1 MRIGNREFDTE
12 NGVYV
17 MGILN
22 VTPDSFSDGGRWL
35 ERGRGAP
42 SGGQNGRRGRC
53 HHRHRRRVHPPRPQA
68 VGARGGGRARAAVIA
83 AVKRETGLPVSV
95 DTYRHETARLALEA
109 GADMVND
116 IWGLRYD
123 GGEMARLIAQSGAAC
138 CLMHNRKSAEYSDF
152 MPELLEGLRGTLDLA
167 AAAGIARERIILD
180 PGIGFA
186 KSCEQNLTA
195 MHRLDELAALGCPV
209 LLAASRKSVIGLSL
223 GLPVEER
230 LEGTLATTA
239 IGVLRGA
246 AFVRVHDVKENL
258 RAARMALAI
267 RREARP
273 VKGLDEIR
281 IDGLE
286 ALCEPR
292 RLPRGNAAGAEIPR
306 LDAAVPQH
314 AAGGAR
320 RRAGSLG
327 TLRRGLRIRDGL
339 SEGAHLE
346 THRGRG
352 RSRQRGRAAALA
364 AHRGAEL

>member
-1 MRIGNREFDTE
+1 MRIGNRGFDTE

-35 ERGRGAP
+35 ERDAALRQAAKMAAEGAAIIDI
-42 SGGQNGRRGRC
+42 GGESTRPG
-53 HHRHRRRVHPPRPQA
+53 HRP
-68 VGARGGGRARAAVIA
+68 VGAEEEAARALPVIA

-138 CLMHNRKSAEYSDF
+138 CLMHNRKSAEYRDL
-152 MPELLEGLRGTLDLA
+152 MPELLEDLRGTLDLA

-239 IGVLRGA
+239 IGVLQGA
-246 AFVRVHDVKENL
+246 TFVRVHDVKENL

-273 VKGLDEIR
+273 G
-281 IDGLE
+281 
-286 ALCEPR
+286 
-292 RLPRGNAAGAEIPR
+292 
-306 LDAAVPQH
+306 
-314 AAGGAR
+314 
-320 RRAGSLG
+320 
-327 TLRRGLRIRDGL
+327 
-339 SEGAHLE
+339 EGA
-346 THRGRG
+346 
-352 RSRQRGRAAALA
+352 
-364 AHRGAEL
+364 

>member
-35 ERGRGAP
+35 ERDAALRQAAKMAAEGAAIIDI
-42 SGGQNGRRGRC
+42 GGESTRPG
-53 HHRHRRRVHPPRPQA
+53 HRP
-68 VGARGGGRARAAVIA
+68 VGAEEEAARVLPVIA

-195 MHRLDELAALGCPV
+195 MHRLDELAALGCPI

-239 IGVLRGA
+239 IGVLQGA

-273 VKGLDEIR
+273 G
-281 IDGLE
+281 
-286 ALCEPR
+286 
-292 RLPRGNAAGAEIPR
+292 
-306 LDAAVPQH
+306 
-314 AAGGAR
+314 
-320 RRAGSLG
+320 
-327 TLRRGLRIRDGL
+327 
-339 SEGAHLE
+339 EGA
-346 THRGRG
+346 
-352 RSRQRGRAAALA
+352 
-364 AHRGAEL
+364 

>member
-35 ERGRGAP
+35 ERDAALRQAAKMAAEGAAIIDI
-42 SGGQNGRRGRC
+42 GGEST
-53 HHRHRRRVHPPRPQA
+53 RPGHSP
-68 VGARGGGRARAAVIA
+68 VGAGEEAARVLPVIA

-109 GADMVND
+109 GADMIND

-138 CLMHNRKSAEYSDF
+138 CLMHNRKSAEYRDF
-152 MPELLEGLRGTLDLA
+152 MPELLEDLRGTLDLA

-239 IGVLRGA
+239 IGVLQGA

-273 VKGLDEIR
+273 G
-281 IDGLE
+281 
-286 ALCEPR
+286 
-292 RLPRGNAAGAEIPR
+292 
-306 LDAAVPQH
+306 
-314 AAGGAR
+314 
-320 RRAGSLG
+320 
-327 TLRRGLRIRDGL
+327 
-339 SEGAHLE
+339 EGA
-346 THRGRG
+346 
-352 RSRQRGRAAALA
+352 
-364 AHRGAEL
+364 

>member
-35 ERGRGAP
+35 ERDAALRQAAKMAAEGAAIIDI
-42 SGGQNGRRGRC
+42 GGESTRPG
-53 HHRHRRRVHPPRPQA
+53 HRP
-68 VGARGGGRARAAVIA
+68 VGAEEEAARVLPVIA

-138 CLMHNRKSAEYSDF
+138 CLMHNRKSAEYRGF
-152 MPELLEGLRGTLDLA
+152 MPELLEDLRGTLDLA

-186 KSCEQNLTA
+186 KSCGQNLTA

-239 IGVLRGA
+239 IGVLQGA
-246 AFVRVHDVKENL
+246 TFVRVHDVKENL

-273 VKGLDEIR
+273 G
-281 IDGLE
+281 
-286 ALCEPR
+286 
-292 RLPRGNAAGAEIPR
+292 
-306 LDAAVPQH
+306 
-314 AAGGAR
+314 
-320 RRAGSLG
+320 
-327 TLRRGLRIRDGL
+327 
-339 SEGAHLE
+339 EGA
-346 THRGRG
+346 
-352 RSRQRGRAAALA
+352 
-364 AHRGAEL
+364 

>member
-35 ERGRGAP
+35 ERDAALRQAAKMAAEGAAIIDI
-42 SGGQNGRRGRC
+42 GGESTRPG
-53 HHRHRRRVHPPRPQA
+53 HRP
-68 VGARGGGRARAAVIA
+68 VGAEEEAARVLPVIA

-109 GADMVND
+109 GADMIND

-138 CLMHNRKSAEYSDF
+138 CLMHNRKSAEYRGF
-152 MPELLEGLRGTLDLA
+152 MPELLEDLRGTLDLA

-186 KSCEQNLTA
+186 KSCGQNLTA

-246 AFVRVHDVKENL
+246 TFVRVHDVKENL

-273 VKGLDEIR
+273 G
-281 IDGLE
+281 
-286 ALCEPR
+286 
-292 RLPRGNAAGAEIPR
+292 
-306 LDAAVPQH
+306 
-314 AAGGAR
+314 
-320 RRAGSLG
+320 
-327 TLRRGLRIRDGL
+327 
-339 SEGAHLE
+339 EGA
-346 THRGRG
+346 
-352 RSRQRGRAAALA
+352 
-364 AHRGAEL
+364 